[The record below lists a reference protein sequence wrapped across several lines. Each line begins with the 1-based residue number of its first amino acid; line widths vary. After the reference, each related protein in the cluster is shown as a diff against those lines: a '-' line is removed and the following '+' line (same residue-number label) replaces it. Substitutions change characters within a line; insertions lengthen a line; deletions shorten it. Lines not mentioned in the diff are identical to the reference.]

1 MLNADPVLAL
11 LSRALDAAALR
22 QSVHA
27 TNIANVDTEGYR
39 RLEVVYSAEL
49 QRLNAEGPALDTE
62 QALQWSQVEPEVVES
77 AETRVRLGHRD
88 GADGGERRALPGLVR
103 RHRSNP
109 GNTALC
115 RTRRQGG
122 LTWACS
128 ESSISVRRAWT
139 CSRHAWKP
147 PPATSPMRA
156 PPVRTARLY
165 KPLTV
170 VVRSAIAQE
179 MGAAGTPIDTANLPL
194 PTAEVVTQDVAPKL
208 VYDPG
213 HPDADERGMVSLPG
227 VDPVSSMLDLISISR
242 GYEANLRAFDITRSL
257 LQRTLDLGKNR

>member
-49 QRLNAEGPALDTE
+49 QRLNAEGRRWTPSRRCSGRRPSRKWWSRPKPACGWTTE
-62 QALQWSQVEPEVVES
+62 MAQMAENAVRYQAL
-77 AETRVRLGHRD
+77 LGAIDRTL
-88 GADGGERRALPGLVR
+88 GNAALSRRA
-103 RHRSNP
+103 
-109 GNTALC
+109 TAGRADMGMFGILDI
-115 RTRRQGG
+115 
-122 LTWACS
+122 
-128 ESSISVRRAWT
+128 SSAGMDVQQ
-139 CSRHAWKP
+139 
-147 PPATSPMRA
+147 
-156 PPVRTARLY
+156 ARLEAAASNIANARTTGENGAVY

-194 PTAEVVTQDVAPKL
+194 PIVPKS
-208 VYDPG
+208 V
-213 HPDADERGMVSLPG
+213 DAGCRAQAG
-227 VDPVSSMLDLISISR
+227 VRP
-242 GYEANLRAFDITRSL
+242 RASGR
-257 LQRTLDLGKNR
+257 R

>member
-1 MLNADPVLAL
+1 MGMFGI
-11 LSRALDAAALR
+11 LDISSAGMDVQQARLEAAA
-22 QSVHA
+22 S
-27 TNIANVDTEGYR
+27 NIANARTTGE
-39 RLEVVYSAEL
+39 
-49 QRLNAEGPALDTE
+49 N
-62 QALQWSQVEPEVVES
+62 
-77 AETRVRLGHRD
+77 
-88 GADGGERRALPGLVR
+88 GAV
-103 RHRSNP
+103 
-109 GNTALC
+109 
-115 RTRRQGG
+115 
-122 LTWACS
+122 
-128 ESSISVRRAWT
+128 
-139 CSRHAWKP
+139 
-147 PPATSPMRA
+147 
-156 PPVRTARLY
+156 Y

-170 VVRSAIAQE
+170 VVRSASAQE